1 MDKKKNAFLEKTKFI
16 YELLRLAFLVLLVTV
31 IVLFV
36 IKYVWQTI
44 KIEGESMLPNYKDG
58 DQILISKLGSHD
70 NYKRYDVIVFKPYN
84 DDDPSTAEDESE
96 MLYIKRVIGLP
107 GETVTINVDGSI
119 SIGDAAGNVMLLDDD
134 KYGSGMLVRGI
145 NWNLDDSNYFETVK
159 LEEGQYFVMGDNRD
173 ISLDS
178 RSAQIQAINKG
189 CIIGKYILGISPFGK
204 K

>member
-1 MDKKKNAFLEKTKFI
+1 MTKKSFLDKTKFI
-16 YELLRLAFLVLLVTV
+16 FELLKLVFLVLFVTV
-31 IVLFV
+31 AVLLI

-44 KIEGESMLPNYKDG
+44 RIEGDSMLPNFKDG
-58 DQILISKLGSHD
+58 DQILISKLGNHD
-70 NYKRYDVIVFKPYN
+70 NYRRYDVIVFKPY
-84 DDDPSTAEDESE
+84 DKDDPATAEDESE
-96 MLYIKRVIGLP
+96 MLYIKRVVGLP

-119 SIGDAAGNVMLLDDD
+119 SVGDEAGNVTMLTND

-145 NWNLDDSNYFETVK
+145 NWNLEDSNYFETVK
-159 LEEGQYFVMGDNRD
+159 LEEGQYFVLGDNRD

-189 CIIGKYILGISPFGK
+189 CIIGKYIFGISPFGK